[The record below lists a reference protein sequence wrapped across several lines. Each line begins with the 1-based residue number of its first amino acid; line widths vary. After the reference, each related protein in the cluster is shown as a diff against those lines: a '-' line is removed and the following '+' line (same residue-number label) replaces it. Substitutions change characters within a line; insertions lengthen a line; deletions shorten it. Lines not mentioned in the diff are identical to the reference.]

1 MLHELELA
9 VCQLEQ
15 ASRDEPDRRSV
26 RSVRSFDRKGRI
38 WGLTERLSQEDIH
51 KIAQSYEAG
60 ELRRDIAARYKI
72 SISSVSRLL
81 RKWRTERDDVA

>member
-1 MLHELELA
+1 MSPTA
-9 VCQLEQ
+9 GQSG
-15 ASRDEPDRRSV
+15 ASAHSTA
-26 RSVRSFDRKGRI
+26 SRI

-72 SISSVSRLL
+72 SISRVSRLL